1 MNEPREVDKERQQM
15 NLILPTNLDLDL
27 LMREL
32 MHCECLKSTLF
43 ALTYFIGIICE
54 NMH

>member
-1 MNEPREVDKERQQM
+1 M

-32 MHCECLKSTLF
+32 MHYECLKSTLF
-43 ALTYFIGIICE
+43 ALTYFIAIMCE
-54 NMH
+54 VMH